1 MYPMPKQNPSS
12 TREHVYN
19 LLREQIL
26 DLKLEPGASLSEK
39 EISERFQ
46 VSRTPV
52 REAFL
57 KLSQEGLLEVYP
69 QKGTFVSL
77 IDLRLVEEARFMRE
91 QLEKAVVSLACEAF
105 PEENLNSLEAN
116 LKMQEVCAAQQDYQ
130 KLFEL
135 DEYFHRTI
143 FQGCNKERIWSAM
156 QPMNTHLN
164 RIRILRLATNYNWND
179 ILSQHAAIFQ
189 AIKDRN
195 PDMAVKTMRNHLT
208 QVLIDKEELARLNP
222 KYFREI

>member
-1 MYPMPKQNPSS
+1 MYTMPKYNPRS
-12 TREHVYN
+12 TREHVYH

-26 DLKLEPGASLSEK
+26 ELQLEPGASLSEK
-39 EISERFQ
+39 EISEKFQ

-77 IDLRLVEEARFMRE
+77 IDLGLVEEARFMRE
-91 QLEKAVVSLACEAF
+91 QLEKAVVKLACECF
-105 PEENLNSLEAN
+105 PEDKLISLEMN
-116 LKMQEVCAAQQDYQ
+116 LKMQEICEKQKDYQ

-135 DEYFHRTI
+135 DEDFHRTI
-143 FQGCNKERIWSAM
+143 FQGCNKERIWLAM

-164 RIRILRLATNYNWND
+164 RIRILRLTSNYNWND
-179 ILSQHAAIFQ
+179 ILSQHTEIFN
-189 AIKDRN
+189 AIKDQSPERG
-195 PDMAVKTMRNHLT
+195 VKIMQDHLT
-208 QVLIDKEELARLNP
+208 LVVIDKEELKKVNP
-222 KYFREI
+222 KYFR

>member
-1 MYPMPKQNPSS
+1 MYTMPKYNPRS
-12 TREHVYN
+12 TREHVYH

-26 DLKLEPGASLSEK
+26 ELQLEPGASLSEK
-39 EISERFQ
+39 EISEKFQ

-77 IDLRLVEEARFMRE
+77 IDLGLVEEARFMRE
-91 QLEKAVVSLACEAF
+91 QLEKAVIRLACERF
-105 PEENLNSLEAN
+105 PEDKLISLEMN
-116 LKMQEVCAAQQDYQ
+116 LKMQEMCEKQQDYQ

-135 DEYFHRTI
+135 DEDFHRTI
-143 FQGCNKERIWSAM
+143 FQGCNKERIWLAM

-164 RIRILRLATNYNWND
+164 RIRILRLTSNYNWND
-179 ILSQHAAIFQ
+179 ILSQHTEIFN
-189 AIKDRN
+189 AIKDQSPERG
-195 PDMAVKTMRNHLT
+195 VKIMQDHLT
-208 QVLIDKEELARLNP
+208 LVVIDKEDLKRVNP
-222 KYFREI
+222 KYFR

>member
-1 MYPMPKQNPSS
+1 MYTMPKYNPRS
-12 TREHVYN
+12 TREHVYH

-26 DLKLEPGASLSEK
+26 ELQLEPGASLSEK
-39 EISERFQ
+39 EISEKFQ

-77 IDLRLVEEARFMRE
+77 IDLGLVEEARFMRE
-91 QLEKAVVSLACEAF
+91 QLEKAVVRLACERF
-105 PEENLNSLEAN
+105 PEDKLISLEMN
-116 LKMQEVCAAQQDYQ
+116 LKMQEMCEKQQDYQ

-135 DEYFHRTI
+135 DEDFHRTI
-143 FQGCNKERIWSAM
+143 FQGCNKERIWLAM

-164 RIRILRLATNYNWND
+164 RIRILRLTSNYNWND
-179 ILSQHAAIFQ
+179 ILSQHTEIFN
-189 AIKDRN
+189 AIKDQSPERG
-195 PDMAVKTMRNHLT
+195 VKIMQDHLT
-208 QVLIDKEELARLNP
+208 LVVIDKEDLKRVNP
-222 KYFREI
+222 KYFR